1 MLTPAL
7 AFALDVLVIL
17 VFAALR
23 FFDKIDNDVL
33 FLVIG
38 PIVGAMAA
46 KRAPKPDG
54 TGGSANG
61 AVASLVAGL
70 AGLALVGGRRMATVT
85 AMAMVLLSGCLPF
98 LSGDAEDAV
107 AVMKAECRKSPEQC
121 EQVIDTVAEGVCPS
135 TDSVRACLRGYVGEP

>member
-1 MLTPAL
+1 MIPTTAL

-46 KRAPKPDG
+46 KRAPKN
-54 TGGSANG
+54 GGGPGVNG

-70 AGLALVGGRRMATVT
+70 AGVALTNGKRVASMAVVLALCSVGCIP
-85 AMAMVLLSGCLPF
+85 LLPGE
-98 LSGDAEDAV
+98 AESAV
-107 AVMKAECRKSPEQC
+107 ALMRSECKKSPDLC
-121 EQVIDTVAEGVCPS
+121 ERAIDGVAGQVCPG
-135 TDSVRACLRGYVGEP
+135 TDSVRACLRGYVGE